1 MLDFIQKR
9 MQKSM
14 DKINK
19 KMSISE
25 EDIVEVLRDVKMS
38 LLEADVNLEI
48 VRAFTKEVKEMVL

>member
-25 EDIVEVLRDVKMS
+25 EDIVEVLRDVKIS

-48 VRAFTKEVKEMVL
+48 VRAFTKEVKEC